1 VYVAALRDVIVPAGS
16 GFVLGSPALIV
27 NAEGIDTRGFELE
40 ASRTFA
46 GSRTVQFTYGLQS
59 PEDKATG
66 ARLPDVPRHLV
77 RIAAIVPAGEYLLV
91 SPSLSYRGGW
101 TRAAGDPRADLDGY
115 TLVDVVVRGRNFHPR
130 FEVAGSIQ
138 NIFDTRYA
146 DPSPLGGL
154 PGDYPRPGRAAYL
167 KLKYRF

>member
-1 VYVAALRDVIVPAGS
+1 MIVPAGT

-27 NAEGIDTRGFELE
+27 NAEGIDTRGLELE

-66 ARLPDVPRHLV
+66 DRLPDVPTAPRPH
-77 RIAAIVPAGEYLLV
+77 RGHRPRGRVPAHLPEPHL
-91 SPSLSYRGGW
+91 PQRP
-101 TRAAGDPRADLDGY
+101 AAGGRATRGADLDGY

-130 FEVAGSIQ
+130 IEVAGSIQ
-138 NIFDTRYA
+138 NLFDTRYA

-154 PGDYPRPGRAAYL
+154 PGDYPRPGRAVFV

>member
-1 VYVAALRDVIVPAGS
+1 M
-16 GFVLGSPALIV
+16 
-27 NAEGIDTRGFELE
+27 NAEGIDTRGLELE

-66 ARLPDVPRHLV
+66 ARLPGVPGHLG
-77 RIAAIVPAGEYLLV
+77 RIAAILPAGEYLLI
-91 SPSLSYRGGW
+91 SPSLTFRSGRP
-101 TRAAGDPRADLDGY
+101 RAAGDPRPDLDGY
-115 TLVDVVVRGRNFHPR
+115 SLVDVVVRGRNFHPR
-130 FEVAGSIQ
+130 IEVAGSIQ
-138 NIFDTRYA
+138 NLFDTRYA

-154 PGDYPRPGRAAYL
+154 PGDYPRPGRAVFV